1 MSLLEYAGSTG
12 VLVNPM
18 SVIQFLAGL
27 IGILVAAV
35 VAHEATHYAVAR
47 ALGVRVWFESPTTV
61 AYEIE
66 EDRSTWQYR
75 LIGAAPQL
83 TGVVLLG
90 VFLLTWRSVSP
101 PTALLAAAGI
111 ALYSWG
117 SLEDLSVRAAR
128 GETPAI
134 VEWWNEKEQGEQ
146 AVWVASGG
154 VYVGLGVWLVFA
166 QVSPRAE
173 LIGAMLGGGVFFGGL
188 GAAALVATDH

>member
-1 MSLLEYAGSTG
+1 MPLLAHAV
-12 VLVNPM
+12 VLPFV
-18 SVIQFLAGL
+18 LA
-27 IGILVAAV
+27 AAV
-35 VAHEATHYAVAR
+35 VGHEATHYLVGR

-66 EDRSTWQYR
+66 CDRATWQYR

-90 VFLLTWRSVSP
+90 VFLLTWRSVSA

-128 GETPAI
+128 GETPAM
-134 VEWWNEKEQGEQ
+134 VDWWESNDRIQKAAYIG
-146 AVWVASGG
+146 SGG
-154 VYVGLGVWLVFA
+154 VYVALAVWLALA

-173 LIGAMLGGGVFFGGL
+173 FIGAMLGGGVFFGGL